1 MVLPYEYFKNL
12 THITGVTKIKRP
24 KITFYYQVVLR

>member
-12 THITGVTKIKRP
+12 THITDLQKLKDKKI
-24 KITFYYQVVLR
+24 IFYYQVVL